1 MNLLLFFVILVISFI
16 VVRIGAIAFELTG
29 VDWSLAKFQ
38 ALSCFTGTGFTTKES
53 ELITANSQR
62 RRIASVLMVLGNAGL
77 VSLVAT
83 FANSLRSDVLDFKL
97 PFLGSVLPYRIVP
110 LVNVI
115 IIAVVLFFGYKFFN
129 KTNISRKLTRAL
141 RVKIINRD
149 MVKRVSFEEL
159 VISTGGYGISSIK
172 ICDSSPVLNKTLQE
186 SHLRSW
192 DITVLAIERNRETI
206 PNPQAAMKI
215 ILDDTL
221 ICFGKLE
228 NIRSKLCE
236 IS

>member
-16 VVRIGAIAFELTG
+16 AVRIGAIAFELTG

-38 ALSCFTGTGFTTKES
+38 ALSCFTGTGFTTRES

-77 VSLVAT
+77 VSLIAT
-83 FANSLRSDVLDFKL
+83 FANSLRSDVLEFNI
-97 PFLGSVLPYRIVP
+97 PFIGSVVPYQVLPLLNVAIIVS
-110 LVNVI
+110 
-115 IIAVVLFFGYKFFN
+115 VLYFGYKIFN
-129 KTNISRKLTRAL
+129 KTNISRKLTRAI
-141 RVKIINRD
+141 RTRIINRD
-149 MVKRVSFEEL
+149 MVKRISFEEL

-172 ICDSSPVLNKTLQE
+172 ICDSSPVIDKTLQE
-186 SHLRSW
+186 SNLRSW

-206 PNPQAAMKI
+206 PNPQASMKI
-215 ILDDTL
+215 MQDDTL

-236 IS
+236 VD